1 MSHERP
7 DPGDLAPPRPG
18 SISRRLLDWLTPS
31 RPLRALGQLRAVR
44 ADARLNIYPIDAS
57 SLRLLDPERV
67 HYTFQML
74 RESGFRQS
82 QLDLTGADLAQL
94 SLQPALLLSPLASA
108 RWLAV
113 ADRALSAATF
123 AFMFQPFTLAVSNE
137 CLLSGRVVPMASR
150 SRLDCC
156 TLRVSEVSQRLLLQF
171 QSHDPDLRQDI
182 DQAMFALTNPTTA

>member
-94 SLQPALLLSPLASA
+94 SMQPALLLSALASA
-108 RWLAV
+108 SWLAV

-123 AFMFQPFTLAVSNE
+123 AFAVSPCGFIVKAADATHE
-137 CLLSGRVVPMASR
+137 APVSPCGRRAGKER
-150 SRLDCC
+150 GG
-156 TLRVSEVSQRLLLQF
+156 
-171 QSHDPDLRQDI
+171 HDFHDLGYMD
-182 DQAMFALTNPTTA
+182 MP